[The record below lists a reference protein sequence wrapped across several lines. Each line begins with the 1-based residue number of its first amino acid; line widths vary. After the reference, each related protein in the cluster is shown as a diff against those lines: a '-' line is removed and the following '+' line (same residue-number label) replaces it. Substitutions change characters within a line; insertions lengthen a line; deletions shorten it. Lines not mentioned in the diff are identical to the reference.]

1 MRPGNGEQLPGRI
14 LASRAKS
21 PASPH
26 QGAKGHSN
34 CSVCAVMYVGQVRT
48 VRGDKRLDANCCLSL
63 ASSLLSPLTV

>member
-1 MRPGNGEQLPGRI
+1 MRPGNGEPLPGRI

-48 VRGDKRLDANCCLSL
+48 VRGG
-63 ASSLLSPLTV
+63 